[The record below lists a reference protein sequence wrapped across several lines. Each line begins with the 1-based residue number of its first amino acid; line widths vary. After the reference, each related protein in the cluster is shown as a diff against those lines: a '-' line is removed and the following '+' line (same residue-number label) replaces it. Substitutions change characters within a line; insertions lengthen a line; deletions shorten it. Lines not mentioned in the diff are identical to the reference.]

1 MRLGR
6 TPVSK
11 YCATGSGSRL
21 SVEARRFTS
30 RCWPAPVRKRCTSAA
45 LTAPN
50 AQNAAARSDTEPPTR
65 VGGGEGRAHA
75 VAAPP
80 GPEVVAAPRALELDH
95 VGTEVG
101 HEGGAVGAGDHPGE
115 VENADAAEHA
125 AEYNPGPLSVWYRSG
140 GKS

>member
-1 MRLGR
+1 THAGAGRAHGLVAQAQLGR
-6 TPVSK
+6 HTRQEVLDHDIG
-11 YCATGSGSRL
+11 AARQ
-21 SVEARRFTS
+21 VERQARPLRVLQLD
-30 RCWPAPVRKRCTSAA
+30 RDPALAPV
-45 LTAPN
+45 
-50 AQNAAARSDTEPPTR
+50 D
-65 VGGGEGRAHA
+65 GGEGRAHA

-95 VGTEVG
+95 VGTEVS

-140 GKS
+140 GKP